1 VITALLL
8 FAVTSFFGSFF
19 LLLAHGVFS
28 KLRTPERTV
37 VQVGDRLIYRMQKSS
52 TRPSPRAYNVYPA
65 SEGDTYSYFI
75 DKFWTVKSVRRDG
88 GFLVVTRTGKQRYL
102 SPDDPNF
109 QRAGLLKRL
118 RYAKRFPQ
126 LLEAA

>member
-8 FAVTSFFGSFF
+8 FAVIVSCGSFV
-19 LLLAHGVFS
+19 LLLAHEAFS
-28 KLRTPERTV
+28 NLRTPERNV
-37 VQVGDRLIYRMQKSS
+37 VRVGDRLIYRMQKSS
-52 TRPSPRAYNVYPA
+52 TKPSPRAYNVYPA
-65 SEGDTYSYFI
+65 SEGDTYSYFV

-88 GFLVVTRTGKQRYL
+88 GFFVVTRTGKERL
-102 SPDDPNF
+102 LNPDDPNF
-109 QRAGLLKRL
+109 RRAGFLKRL